1 MAAVPMTSSA
11 WNSAPL
17 NEHDCEGDIVEND
30 SDVECSEHLV
40 KDSGNF
46 VESRSLTELDV
57 IGSVVAHR
65 SVVHHGFQRVLCQGF
80 EI

>member
-1 MAAVPMTSSA
+1 MTAMPSSA
-11 WNSAPL
+11 WDSAPL

-30 SDVECSEHLV
+30 SDVESSKHLV
-40 KDSGNF
+40 KDSGYF

-57 IGSVVAHR
+57 IGSIVADR
-65 SVVHHGFQRVLCQGF
+65 SVVHDGFERVLSQGL